1 MLTDEVHVMS
11 SKSVQGVEAELR
23 KRLAE
28 GWVLLTAYG
37 LGDKEHVLVFRRPR
51 T

>member
-1 MLTDEVHVMS
+1 MADEVHVMS

-28 GWVLLTAYG
+28 GWELLAAYG
-37 LGDKEHVLVFRRPR
+37 LGDKEHVLLFRRFSA
-51 T
+51 